1 MPSDLQRVA
10 QGLVDCLDQIPGI
23 VASLQRLAA
32 RFRENASLV
41 ADSTSNPAAR
51 IAALQLD
58 AAARACDDAAHYAA
72 MAPPAAKA
80 WAEQMVSGVRTAD
93 TRPAAQR
100 GVTAEDR
107 RNPGAAATELLD
119 KLPKR
124 RPDDKTRGFRVG
136 GDPDTPELI
145 SGHDE
150 YQQKA
155 KEFIFNRKLGPQPH
169 HRLAI
174 ESHVEVKF
182 AMMMRERGLTNETI
196 VINNV
201 PCDIP
206 YGCKRYL
213 KDILPPGARLTV
225 VAPGFKHTFIGRE
238 DQR

>member
-10 QGLVDCLDQIPGI
+10 QALVECLDQIPTM

-32 RFRENASLV
+32 RCRENASRV

-51 IAALQLD
+51 MAALQLD
-58 AAARACDDAAHYAA
+58 AAARACEEAAHFAA
-72 MAPPAAKA
+72 MAPSAAGA
-80 WAEQMVSGVRTAD
+80 WAEQMISGLHTAD
-93 TRPAAQR
+93 RRPAGQR
-100 GVTAEDR
+100 GTASGNSNGPDD
-107 RNPGAAATELLD
+107 AASKLLD
-119 KLPKR
+119 KLPTR
-124 RPDDKTRGFRVG
+124 RPDDETRGFRVV
-136 GDPDTPELI
+136 GDPDTPELV

-155 KEFIFNRKLGPQPH
+155 RDFIFNRGLGPKPY

-182 AMMMRERGLTNETI
+182 AMTMRERGLIDETI
-196 VINNV
+196 VINNI

-213 KDILPPGARLTV
+213 RDLLPPGARLTV
-225 VAPGFKHTFIGRE
+225 VAPGFRHTFIGRE
-238 DQR
+238 DQ